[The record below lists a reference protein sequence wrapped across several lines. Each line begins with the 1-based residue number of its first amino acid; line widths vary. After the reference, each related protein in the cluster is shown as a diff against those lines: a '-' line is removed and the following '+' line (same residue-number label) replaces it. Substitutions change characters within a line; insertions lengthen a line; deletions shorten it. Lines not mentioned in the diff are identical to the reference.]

1 MLTMERI
8 HKLWTQY
15 TKKAEKYMEY
25 YQQSG
30 VAQYYAEY
38 RRQDELRELCERAA
52 NNGSDHE
59 DAVFYKSLLVTLGSE
74 AFDAVH
80 KNNLDDYRDVVKH
93 ITQIMR
99 QTGMVRN
106 RWE

>member
-8 HKLWTQY
+8 YQMRERFS
-15 TKKAEKYMEY
+15 KKAVKYNDY

-52 NNGSDHE
+52 NSAKDHE
-59 DAVFYKSLLVTLGSE
+59 DAVYYKNLLVDLGNE
-74 AFDAVH
+74 AFMAVY
-80 KNNLDDYRDVVKH
+80 KNNLDDYRNVVKH
-93 ITQIMR
+93 ITEIMR
-99 QTGMVRN
+99 QTGMVKN